1 MSIDKEKL
9 SKLHI
14 TKVAVNDMLLK
25 DEMTLD
31 DARAYVTEV
40 AIASNDDLF
49 TSAETLA
56 SNDADDVVVTTEDT
70 TTDGATK
77 DDATKDTT
85 TDTTPDDAA
94 VDDVTP
100 EDGTTEDTGIEMAE

>member
-31 DARAYVTEV
+31 NARAYVTEV

-49 TSAETLA
+49 TSAETLSA
-56 SNDADDVVVTTEDT
+56 NYTDYVVFVAD
-70 TTDGATK
+70 
-77 DDATKDTT
+77 
-85 TDTTPDDAA
+85 
-94 VDDVTP
+94 
-100 EDGTTEDTGIEMAE
+100 

>member
-31 DARAYVTEV
+31 NARAYVTEV

-56 SNDADDVVVTTEDT
+56 SNDADDVVVVAKDT
-70 TTDGATK
+70 TT

-85 TDTTPDDAA
+85 TDTTTEDAA
-94 VDDVTP
+94 P
-100 EDGTTEDTGIEMAE
+100 EDGATEDTGIEMAE